1 LKYIAAFVLSFVTTM
16 AAAQDL
22 PALFS
27 VTDVASNDVLNIRAE
42 PTSAA
47 PIIGSLT
54 PNATRIEVVARSAN
68 GRWGLVNSFEQ
79 TGWASL
85 RFLERQPFQAF
96 PPSDYR
102 CFGTEPF
109 WDVSVIGD
117 DVQWSALGEDPISM
131 TRDWTGTPMRQ
142 DRFAVRAFGDLSFV
156 SLLVRKQMCSDG
168 MSDRAYGLEVDVILD
183 GAYNMGTQVYSG
195 CCTLSD

>member
-1 LKYIAAFVLSFVTTM
+1 MKYIAAFVLSLITSV

-27 VTDVASNDVLNIRAE
+27 VNGVASNDVLNIRAE

-47 PIIGSLT
+47 PIIGSLA
-54 PNATRIEVVARSAN
+54 PNATRIEVIARSEN
-68 GRWGLVNSFEQ
+68 GRWGLVNSFDQ
-79 TGWASL
+79 AGWASL

-96 PPSDYR
+96 PPSDYS

-109 WDVSVIGD
+109 WDISVIGE
-117 DVQWSALGEDPISM
+117 DVQWSALGEDTISM

-142 DRFAVRAFGDLSFV
+142 DRFAMRAFGDLSFV
-156 SLLVRKQMCSDG
+156 SLLVREQICSDG
-168 MSDRAYGLEVDVILD
+168 MSDRVYGLEVDVILD
-183 GAYNMGTQVYSG
+183 GSGNMGTLVYSG